1 MIWLK
6 RLLPLVLILIA
17 WFAWKGI
24 TKSQQEKATAADT
37 RYALVTA
44 QTWVAATTFRENPA
58 GYLAYR
64 DSLLQANNITKDELF
79 QHLQVFEND
88 LDRQLTFSQTVSRL
102 VDSLLKANPIVKK
115 TVAISGAGEPAEL
128 GEDSLRDSIPQISR
142 MPVPRSE
149 TSKQ

>member
-6 RLLPLVLILIA
+6 RLLPLVLILVA

-24 TKSQQEKATAADT
+24 TKSQQEKAIAADT

-44 QTWVAATTFRENPA
+44 HAWVAATTYRENPA
-58 GYLAYR
+58 GYLSYR

-88 LDRQLTFSQTVSRL
+88 INRQLIFSQTVSRL
-102 VDSLLKANPIVKK
+102 VDSLLKANPLSVKRLPTTDTTAQLIETNDTMK
-115 TVAISGAGEPAEL
+115 
-128 GEDSLRDSIPQISR
+128 DSAAAQSR
-142 MPVPRSE
+142 VPVPKTDSP
-149 TSKQ
+149 K

>member
-6 RLLPLVLILIA
+6 RLLPLVLILVA

-24 TKSQQEKATAADT
+24 TKSQQEKAIAADT

-44 QTWVAATTFRENPA
+44 HAWVAATTYRENPA
-58 GYLAYR
+58 GYLSYR

-88 LDRQLTFSQTVSRL
+88 INRQLTFSQTVSRL
-102 VDSLLKANPIVKK
+102 VDSLLKANPASGKK
-115 TVAISGAGEPAEL
+115 PPAVDTTAPSTEVADTIK
-128 GEDSLRDSIPQISR
+128 DSTAAQSR
-142 MPVPRSE
+142 MPVTKTDS
-149 TSKQ
+149 SKR

>member
-6 RLLPLVLILIA
+6 RLLPLVLILVA

-24 TKSQQEKATAADT
+24 TKSQQEKAIAADT

-44 QTWVAATTFRENPA
+44 HAWVAATTYRENPA
-58 GYLAYR
+58 GYLLYR

-88 LDRQLTFSQTVSRL
+88 INRQLIFSQTVSRL
-102 VDSLLKANPIVKK
+102 VDSLLKANPLSVKRLPTTDTTAQLIETNDTMK
-115 TVAISGAGEPAEL
+115 
-128 GEDSLRDSIPQISR
+128 DSAAAQSR
-142 MPVPRSE
+142 VPVPKTDSP
-149 TSKQ
+149 K